1 MNANELI
8 KTPGLEDRL
17 GRLRGRYEVTFTKA
31 FDTGESR
38 AAKSWKSNYAV
49 LDLVAVLPAKASGIP
64 DDLYLEALEV
74 FKIADQALGRART
87 FFCLR
92 LVPRLKG
99 PSWSLELFLQDRD
112 LLRTHTLVLEVAK
125 PIVELMLKNA
135 EFRKSCSDGPH
146 LLVAYSERDKRV
158 IGFQSQLPVTFDQS
172 YSQSTKVE
180 QELMSDNCGKNI
192 TGMSGVFLGN
202 VGCARDD
209 YRAASEHWRRAAD
222 AGVKDAPFC
231 VAVASVQLGDMEQA
245 FEFCKRAIQVGDPPS
260 RLNDPELAEFRRHPL
275 FAKLK
280 EWIAARRGSRP
291 RMAKPAVPSPTWTIP
306 KNIGK
311 LVKEEGGMWEDD
323 RFDPILL
330 AVMSGTSYHG
340 RDIPLAWQIEFD
352 PFDDRLE
359 TANEK
364 IEASGIEPDGDG
376 WSGVIEKEFVRRYP
390 KLAGEFHT
398 DSESDTCVVWVESE
412 VACQKLIQLV
422 WSLINPT
429 SRSRS

>member
-1 MNANELI
+1 
-8 KTPGLEDRL
+8 
-17 GRLRGRYEVTFTKA
+17 
-31 FDTGESR
+31 
-38 AAKSWKSNYAV
+38 
-49 LDLVAVLPAKASGIP
+49 
-64 DDLYLEALEV
+64 
-74 FKIADQALGRART
+74 
-87 FFCLR
+87 
-92 LVPRLKG
+92 
-99 PSWSLELFLQDRD
+99 
-112 LLRTHTLVLEVAK
+112 VLEVAK

-275 FAKLK
+275 FAQLK

-291 RMAKPAVPSPTWTIP
+291 RMAKPAAPSPKWTIP

-311 LVKEEGGMWEDD
+311 LVKEEGGMWEDE
-323 RFDPILL
+323 RFDPMLL
-330 AVMSGTSYHG
+330 TVMSDTSYNG

-352 PFDDRLE
+352 PFDDRLG

-376 WSGVIEKEFVRRYP
+376 WSEIIEKNFAERYP
-390 KLAGEFHT
+390 KLAKEFHS
-398 DSESDTCVVWVESE
+398 DSESSTCVVWVESE
-412 VACQKLIQLV
+412 DTCRKLMEIV
-422 WSLINPT
+422 WTLMHPQST
-429 SRSRS
+429 ATT